1 MSEAI
6 NTNSTNSTT
15 TTTVPDTWENIP
27 CVQYGFSEG
36 DGQKREPKL
45 RPIFEPLP
53 DGATTASPVYILS
66 RDQYERQ
73 ERLANGYAVKGIR
86 SIAKEIQNQCESD
99 TSRNRILYP
108 VHIESDEYEE
118 EGPATLIRWLREFVE
133 EWLEVPFHSCL
144 LYFSGKRSIHVHV
157 PRFVSGDQQLRHL
170 KKLAEKF
177 CVETGAELDC
187 SIYSRKRLFRL
198 PGVVHAD
205 TDLRKVEIEPDW
217 EHEDIIRESATSTV
231 SVPQSYEKV
240 LWKVFVRPSLTK
252 DGVRPS
258 TYTPQA
264 LFRVLDSEKTILEI
278 GPETREIETPLIE
291 REECPSEPELT
302 RKWTQYNAKEFSP
315 YALAKGTGRSVAAVK
330 VKGQPFARKE
340 VRIGSGRRP
349 VHALIPAYF
358 YGARGCAGGEFVKDH
373 EHAPLQ
379 LSKLDYEKWDY
390 SEGDCVVII
399 GGKSNQSRI
408 FEISSWQAIFL
419 GYVLTGEDG
428 SRQVALEYLQREGY
442 DVGKS
447 GSSSRSQSSNQPGT
461 RSSSTSGISGSNET
475 HAGMLQRRAEENGPD
490 TLTHV
495 ELSNVANRLLQSGG
509 WEHAWE
515 WFELQFGDRFNPRN
529 TWENLKGIVE
539 YYDDIEVYVPP
550 RP

>member
-1 MSEAI
+1 MNETD
-6 NTNSTNSTT
+6 NNNTTNSAANTILSNTQ
-15 TTTVPDTWENIP
+15 EAIP

-36 DGQKREPKL
+36 NGPIRAPTLRQISEPV
-45 RPIFEPLP
+45 PPH
-53 DGATTASPVYILS
+53 ATTASPVYLLTS
-66 RDQYERQ
+66 EQYERQ
-73 ERLANGYAVKGIR
+73 ESIDNPYRVEDAS
-86 SIAKEIQNQCESD
+86 SIATEIQDQCEADS
-99 TSRNRILYP
+99 SSLRVLYP
-108 VHIESDEYEE
+108 VHIESDEYGAEDA
-118 EGPATLIRWLREFVE
+118 ATLIRWFCEFVE

-144 LYFSGKRSIHVHV
+144 LYFSGSRSIHVHV
-157 PRFVSGDQQLRHL
+157 PRFVSGEQQLRRL
-170 KKLAEKF
+170 KELAEKF
-177 CVETGAELDC
+177 CEETGAKLDC
-187 SIYSRKRLFRL
+187 ALYTRKRLFRL
-198 PGVVHAD
+198 PGAVHD
-205 TDLRKVEIEPDW
+205 KTGLRKVEIHEDW
-217 EHEDIIRESATSTV
+217 EHDDIVREAASSGV
-231 SVPQSYEKV
+231 GLPKSYEAV
-240 LWKVFVRPSLTK
+240 LRQVFLQPSQTTN
-252 DGVRPS
+252 GVQQS
-258 TYTPQA
+258 TDTPQA
-264 LFRVLDSEKTILEI
+264 LFSVLDTDKSILEI
-278 GPETREIETPLIE
+278 GPETPEIETPLIE

-358 YGARGCAGGEFVKDH
+358 YGARGCAGGEFIKDH

-390 SEGDCVVII
+390 SEDDCVVII

-419 GYVLTGEDG
+419 GEILTGEDG

-442 DVGKS
+442 DVGRS
-447 GSSSRSQSSNQPGT
+447 GSSSRSQGSNQPGT
-461 RSSSTSGISGSNET
+461 RSSSTSGISGSSET
-475 HAGMLQRRAEENGPD
+475 HAGMLQRRAEKNGPD

-515 WFELQFGDRFNPRN
+515 WFELQFGDRFNPQN